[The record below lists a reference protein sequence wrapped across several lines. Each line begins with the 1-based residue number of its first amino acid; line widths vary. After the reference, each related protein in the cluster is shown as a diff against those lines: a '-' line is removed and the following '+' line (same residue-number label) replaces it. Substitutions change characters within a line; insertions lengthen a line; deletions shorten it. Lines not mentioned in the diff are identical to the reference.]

1 MAVLTSDEA
10 MDTFTKTFQFIQKQ
24 GVSHKKRRAD
34 VSELLSEVAKK
45 HNDPR
50 LAAIAIRVR
59 LDAFEKVKKAIDDM
73 IAELLKEKEDE
84 IIHKDF
90 CTDSL
95 NKNVANTEQKE
106 REKTDLETLIADL
119 TQKIDFLT

>member
-1 MAVLTSDEA
+1 
-10 MDTFTKTFQFIQKQ
+10 MDTFSKTFSFVEVEKQ
-24 GVSHKKRRAD
+24 GMTHSKRREQVAK
-34 VSELLSEVAKK
+34 LLSDVAKK

-50 LAAIAIRVR
+50 LAQIAVKVR
-59 LDAFEKVKKAIDDM
+59 LDAFTRVKKAIDDM

-84 IIHKDF
+84 IVHKDF

-95 NKNVANTEQKE
+95 NQNVATTSEKE

-119 TQKIDFLT
+119 TAKIDYLTKA

>member
-1 MAVLTSDEA
+1 ME
-10 MDTFTKTFQFIQKQ
+10 TFTRTFQFVQRQ
-24 GVSHKKRRAD
+24 SLTHSKRRKE
-34 VSELLSEVAKK
+34 VSELLSDIAKK

-50 LAAIAIRVR
+50 IAAIAVKVR

-73 IAELLKEKEDE
+73 IAELTKEKEDE
-84 IIHKDF
+84 IVHKDF

-95 NKNVANTEQKE
+95 NKNVATTAEKN

-119 TQKIDFLT
+119 TEKIDYLTKE